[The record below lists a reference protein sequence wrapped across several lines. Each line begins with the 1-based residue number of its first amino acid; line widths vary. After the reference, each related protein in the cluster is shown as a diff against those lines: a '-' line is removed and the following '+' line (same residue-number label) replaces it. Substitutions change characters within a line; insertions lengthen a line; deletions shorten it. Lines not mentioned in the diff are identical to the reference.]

1 MTIEATEKEYVKI
14 TVVVSGQERVI
25 QVIAGDTIDFTQFQK
40 DGYTYKVMNDKGDI
54 ITSLTAEKPCAVTII
69 YFKN

>member
-1 MTIEATEKEYVKI
+1 M
-14 TVVVSGQERVI
+14 VVCVDGAERVI
-25 QVIAGDTIDFTQFQK
+25 KAQIGDTIDFTQFAK

-54 ITSLTAEKPCAVTII
+54 ITSLTVGKPCAVTII